1 MSAPLSR
8 QICHIIYETKYL
20 ASAIFVVALPAPP
33 HAHGKHRA
41 DRFGGLHAHLEA
53 VSRVSHSLSVPAV
66 KGVCWTEDQRAVG
79 VSIKPPIRNPPTR
92 AAGDGLKIFPAART
106 QDGTLV
112 WKRDLV
118 EECRIARSGPQLS

>member
-1 MSAPLSR
+1 M
-8 QICHIIYETKYL
+8 
-20 ASAIFVVALPAPP
+20 
-33 HAHGKHRA
+33 
-41 DRFGGLHAHLEA
+41 
-53 VSRVSHSLSVPAV
+53 SHSLSVPAV

-92 AAGDGLKIFPAART
+92 DAGDGLKIFPAART

-118 EECRIARSGPQLS
+118 EECGNRQTWSKIILTYCLRGWPVIEGDALFLTGKHLRTDYL